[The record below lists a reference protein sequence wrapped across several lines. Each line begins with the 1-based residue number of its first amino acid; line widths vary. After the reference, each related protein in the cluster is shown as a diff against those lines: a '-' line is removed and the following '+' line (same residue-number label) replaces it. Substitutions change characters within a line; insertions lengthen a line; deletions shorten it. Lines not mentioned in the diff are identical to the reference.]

1 MKVKDIMH
9 RGAECVDDDTPLE
22 KVAGLMRQADIG
34 AVPVSAGGE
43 LVGIVTDRDIT
54 CRAFASGRDPSGI
67 PVREVMTRHPVVCS
81 PDDDLEDALELME
94 DHQVRRLPVMRE
106 DQLVGM
112 LALGDVSS
120 RVSQR
125 ISGEV
130 LRAVSAHH

>member
-1 MKVKDIMH
+1 MKVQDIMH
-9 RGAECVDDDTPLE
+9 RGAECVDDDTPLQE
-22 KVAGLMRQADIG
+22 VARLMRQADIG

-54 CRAFASGRDPSGI
+54 CRAFEDGRDPSII
-67 PVREVMTRHPVVCS
+67 PIREVMTRNPVVCS
-81 PDDDLEDALELME
+81 PDDDVEDALELME
-94 DHQVRRLPVMRE
+94 EHQVRRMPVMRD

-120 RVSQR
+120 RVSER
-125 ISGEV
+125 VSGEV